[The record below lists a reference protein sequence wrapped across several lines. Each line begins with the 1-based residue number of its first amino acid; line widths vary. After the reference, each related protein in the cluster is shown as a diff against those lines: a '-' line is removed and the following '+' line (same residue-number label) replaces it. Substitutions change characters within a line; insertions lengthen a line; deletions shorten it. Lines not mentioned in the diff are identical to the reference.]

1 MMNFQAKLVAA
12 FAVLCAVALL
22 FTFEYPPIETV
33 QSGYRGTGMAHV
45 VNVRANEKAYAALKT
60 PDVLERSKPSGTK
73 ASEVFKNVK
82 VLGDV
87 DQDDFIRLMSA
98 ITEWVSPDQGCAFCH
113 KEGEDLSAD
122 TLYPKVVARRMLEM
136 TRHINGSWAA
146 HVGETGVTCYTC
158 HRGKPVPPMLWSKGA
173 EETRTIGML
182 GYTAGQ
188 NMPAKAVGLTSLP
201 ADPFSAFLNYAEQI
215 RVVSPT
221 ALPEGNPRNI
231 KETEATYGLMMHMS
245 QALGVNCTFCHNS
258 RAFSAWDQSSPKR
271 VTSWHGIRMVRSLN
285 MTYIEPLKDTLPV
298 ERLGAAGDVP
308 KVNCSSCHQGVFKPL
323 YGRSQLSDFRPEL
336 TAAAQGPAPAA
347 PAAKQ
352 APASPAPAK
361 K

>member
-1 MMNFQAKLVAA
+1 MMNFQAKLVAV
-12 FAVLCAVALL
+12 FAILGAIALL
-22 FTFEYPPIETV
+22 FTFEYPPLQTV
-33 QSGYRGTGMAHV
+33 QSGFRGTGMVHV
-45 VNVRANEKAYAALKT
+45 VNTRANDKAYAALKT

-98 ITEWVSPDQGCAFCH
+98 ITEWVSPDAGCAFCH

-122 TLYPKVVARRMLEM
+122 TLYQKVVARRMLEM

-158 HRGKPVPPMLWSKGA
+158 HRGKPVPPMLWSKGT
-173 EETRTIGML
+173 EEPRSIGML

-188 NMPAKAVGLTSLP
+188 NTPAKTVGLTSLP
-201 ADPFSAFLNYAEQI
+201 ADPFSAFLNYAEEI
-215 RVVSPT
+215 RVVSNS
-221 ALPEGNPRNI
+221 ALPQGNPRNI
-231 KETEATYGLMMHMS
+231 KETENTYALMMHMS

-271 VTSWHGIRMVRSLN
+271 VTSWHGIRMVRNLN
-285 MTYIEPLKDTLPV
+285 MTYIEPLKASLPA

-308 KVNCSSCHQGVFKPL
+308 KVNCSSCHQGAFKPL

-336 TAAAQGPAPAA
+336 TAAAKAPAQAA
-347 PAAKQ
+347 PKQ
-352 APASPAPAK
+352 PTPAK